1 MNNSGITNFNVLN
14 TNALYIQ
21 GIKVDFGATNAYL
34 QGEIDAIEQQ
44 LVGISAIT
52 NRIDFNQPTPLVGN
66 LVITEENKNSVLLT
80 AIQNIN
86 TQIGSLNKLDL
97 TALPAVPAGAC
108 VITPTTTNQ
117 ALKVLIDNID
127 VSGLDKFDL
136 TAIPAVPA
144 GAIIITPTTTNQA
157 LKGLIDTNTGAI
169 STINGQITTIN
180 NSITAINTKLAHFS
194 TFTYGSDTMSGIA
207 DGTGFAAAVSGGS
220 QSGNGIFVY
229 PNNSSV
235 GSQIQLL
242 TAYDKDLLIRGGN
255 KTAIYAGN
263 DGTMLSRNVID
274 IGDVTDR
281 ISIGRNQVVSLP
293 PKYSLISIGVDTSI
307 EGSASTTEVEGDIY
321 FSSYAFYPAGVT
333 PCLVAETTNPAKLG
347 NTNNYSS
354 DLTLTGLDVTGSGI
368 APITLTAVTGAIPI
382 SCALGLISLTA
393 LAGGITLATGAGV
406 MTINCGA
413 GGFFLNSGVGVMN
426 FASGS
431 GNINSTTITG
441 DIVLGAGKA
450 VGGTAGNTI
459 LNALQKVII
468 QPDGSTEIYK
478 AQFVELNDISGA
490 PAITAN
496 RLYQQDDALYWNG
509 QLVQGG
515 GGNQYV
521 LKAGDTMTGTLNLPE
536 ANTSILTLQNL
547 TTAPVPV
554 TNRLYLLNN
563 VLTFNGVAIG
573 SGGGAFVPLA
583 GGTMTGALGINY
595 NAGNNVSQLALQNTS
610 TTAPTSTQ
618 GSQISLANAK
628 TGNGLI
634 GDRCGNIVFQGKDSV
649 GAGGRSYAS
658 IQSFVNDPTSTAT
671 DGRLSSYVT
680 SNGAMT
686 EMLRL
691 VSTSTSV
698 RQVNIGATNTIIGAT
713 AIGASTTDALRV
725 QGSTSITTTLDVP
738 LIQNAPAIYPATS
751 TTLVDGAV
759 KQYRPERVFRLNDY
773 PSPLSG
779 PSIDGEKVIVLN
791 SGGNPANVVD
801 SILQSSDF
809 PTISGATFV
818 RILQSKYVEATNA
831 SPPMNV
837 ITAVYNEPNQR
848 VHVFVQP
855 DTAGLLSLTRVAT
868 LYFSQ
873 GQALV
878 TDFCVTTFQGK
889 TRIYAGGQFGLCD
902 TPSPYAAT
910 TTANN
915 FSGQIVVSWSAGTIS
930 NIVCNPMTSN
940 AGGGD
945 AQGAIWGGVNGVD
958 DDINC
963 LIDATG
969 YSGISQPPTT
979 GLAKYDTIVIGGDF
993 VQVGPS
999 GSTFR
1004 PLRRLAYYDWFNGNG
1019 NTITLL
1025 NQPPPI
1031 TFNQV
1036 IGSADLTAQFT
1047 IPSAGDYNITASQM
1061 SYSTTNPS
1069 GYSAS
1074 FGIYLWNGNTSSSQ
1088 LISSL
1093 FPFTLDGD
1101 TTPNKTFTTGFL
1113 SLTPQ
1118 TLPNY
1123 YYVRCNTGGPD
1134 IVPLDCFTGLQNNT
1148 LDLRCCVVT
1157 AVQAGPPVGWRAF
1170 QNDSWATPEGP
1181 DGNVYGG
1188 ALFSNGALAFAYNA
1202 TTITILQNPSSF
1214 TSNYAFVLQ
1223 YSNGTSTFSA
1233 INSDPNAIASGQAWN
1248 FNNYNR
1254 NCVTGGNP
1262 VLAFGEGNAIAYGEV
1277 YFNTGNFNSQST
1289 AGVSY
1294 RPTSQD
1300 SYEPTDALVV
1310 NSQFSL
1316 SSDQLKPQF
1325 SSQPCYAVYR
1335 DDTKYQGVFF
1345 IARGNELST
1354 ATLPFQQGIPN
1365 YNSIQF
1371 NSQSIPCFSFGGYSD
1386 EVGYVG
1392 ALFVTNTNLFLY
1404 KLTSSGELVIDLSGC
1419 VVRTFN
1425 DVQPSIPIVAT
1436 NKLTFPAFT
1445 DGGSV
1450 LLCGDTSTSP
1460 VSWWAISQDGPLY
1473 YDNTL
1478 IGGSGGAGGVN
1489 SVTGSGAGI
1498 SITPTTGA
1506 VVVSNTGVTEL
1517 TAGSGI
1523 AVSAQ
1528 TGQVTL
1534 TTQTGYAK
1542 WFIDSNN
1549 LVIIENVAT
1558 GQGVEAAYPFPAPT
1572 STTGI
1577 GSNFVV
1583 GGGGRI
1589 RWTGANPIAI
1599 SGQLSIQA
1607 TLQHFQNGSWFNV
1620 INISQ
1625 LPNQQPAL
1633 VGFGARILVTDSN
1646 GNANTNS
1653 PACYN
1658 YFLNQTSSIDIATN
1672 PAPIGGLVGSMTFN
1686 TNMRTND
1693 ELYVIFITNGAF
1705 NTGTA
1710 SQYRILFGSNILSST
1725 NGGISFNITEMPFT

>member
-21 GIKVDFGATNAYL
+21 GIKVDFGATSAYL

-44 LVGISAIT
+44 LVGITAIT

-97 TALPAVPAGAC
+97 SALPSFPAGAC

-117 ALKVLIDNID
+117 ALKTLIDNID

-144 GAIIITPTTTNQA
+144 GAIVITPTTTNQA
-157 LKGLIDTNTGAI
+157 LKGLIDTNTSDIA
-169 STINGQITTIN
+169 TMQQ
-180 NSITAINTKLAHFS
+180 SITNINTSINAINTKLAHFS
-194 TFTYGSDTMSGIA
+194 TFNYGADVMSGIA

-220 QSGNGIFVY
+220 ASGNGIFVY
-229 PNNSSV
+229 PNTTSV
-235 GSQIQLL
+235 TEQIKLVSAQ
-242 TAYDKDLLIRGGN
+242 DKEIFIRGGDAV
-255 KTAIYAGN
+255 KIYGASNG
-263 DGTMLSRNVID
+263 S
-274 IGDVTDR
+274 IGDRNRVE
-281 ISIGRNQVVSLP
+281 IGDSSDIIALGVNSTATLFP
-293 PKYSLISIGVDTSI
+293 EIEIGVDGIPLVKLDS
-307 EGSASTTEVEGDIY
+307 STTLKGDVY
-321 FSSYAFYPAGVT
+321 FSDQVSTTGIYNVMPYTPVMVADTNAGVNFGN
-333 PCLVAETTNPAKLG
+333 CNNFTTDP
-347 NTNNYSS
+347 TFS
-354 DLTLTGLDVTGSGI
+354 GLDVLAPAGI
-368 APITLTAVTGAIPI
+368 APITLSAGI
-382 SCALGLISLTA
+382 GLIKLTA
-393 LAGGITLATGAGV
+393 LAGGIAMETGGGI
-406 MTINCGA
+406 MSISCGA
-413 GGFFLNSGVGVMN
+413 GGFLLNTGAGVMN
-426 FASGS
+426 FASGAAP
-431 GNINSTTITG
+431 INMTTAAADINLSAGQGTG
-441 DIVLGAGKA
+441 GS
-450 VGGTAGNTI
+450 AGNVVI
-459 LNALQKVII
+459 NPLQKAII
-468 QPDGSTEIYK
+468 QPTGSTEIYK
-478 AQFVELNDISGA
+478 AAFVELNDNAGA
-490 PAITAN
+490 PPITAN
-496 RLYQQDDALYWNG
+496 RLYQQADALYWNG

-521 LKAGDTMTGTLNLPE
+521 LKAGDTMTGTLILPE
-536 ANTSILTLQNL
+536 ADTSILTLQNL
-547 TTAPVPV
+547 TSPPSPV

-563 VLTFNGVAIG
+563 VLTFNGVAV
-573 SGGGAFVPLA
+573 GGAGAFLPLA
-583 GGTMTGALGINY
+583 GGTMTGQLISSY
-595 NAGNNVSQLALQNTS
+595 DAGQVTPQLQITNTNN
-610 TTAPTSTQ
+610 TAPVGGQ
-618 GSQISLANAK
+618 GAAINLRNDAV
-628 TGNGLI
+628 GNGSI
-634 GDRCGNIVFQGKDSV
+634 GERCGKIDFAGKDSV
-649 GAGGRSYAS
+649 GAGGRTYAA
-658 IQSFVNDPTSTAT
+658 IQGYINDPTSTAI
-671 DGRLSSYVT
+671 DGRLSQFVA
-680 SNGAMT
+680 SNNTLT
-686 EMLRL
+686 EFTRL
-691 VSTSTSV
+691 VSTSMGV
-698 RQVNIGATNTIIGAT
+698 RQVNINAQNTTIGTSAL
-713 AIGASTTDALRV
+713 GSTSTDTLRV

-773 PSPLSG
+773 PNPLSG
-779 PSIDGEKVIVLN
+779 PSIDGEKVIILN

-801 SILQSSDF
+801 SILQASDF

-818 RILQSKYVEATNA
+818 RILQIKYVEATNLT
-831 SPPMNV
+831 PPMNV

-848 VHVFVQP
+848 IHVFVQA
-855 DTAGLLSLTRVAT
+855 DTAGLLTPTRVAT

-878 TDFCVTTFQGK
+878 NDFCVTTYQTK
-889 TRIYAGGQFGLCD
+889 TRIYAGGQFALCD

-915 FSGQIVVSWSAGTIS
+915 FSGQIQITWSAGTIS

-940 AGGGD
+940 ATTQDGPSATWAD
-945 AQGAIWGGVNGVD
+945 VNGVD

-969 YSGISQPPTT
+969 YSGIPQPPTT
-979 GLAKYDTIVIGGDF
+979 GLAKYDTIVIGGSF
-993 VQVGPS
+993 VQVGPA
-999 GSTFR
+999 GSTYR

-1019 NTITLL
+1019 NTISLV

-1061 SYSTTNPS
+1061 SYSTTNPN

-1093 FPFTLDGD
+1093 FPFALDGD
-1101 TTPNKTFTTGFL
+1101 STPNKTFTTGFI

-1134 IVPLDCFTGLQNNT
+1134 IVPLDCFVGLQNNM

-1170 QNDSWATPEGP
+1170 QDTDWSTPEGP
-1181 DGNVYGG
+1181 DGDVRGG
-1188 ALFSNGALAFAYNA
+1188 ALFSNGALAFAYDA
-1202 TTITILQNPSSF
+1202 TTITILPNPSSF
-1214 TSNYAFVLQ
+1214 TSNYAFILQ
-1223 YSNGTSTFSA
+1223 YTSGSPATFGALNGDADA
-1233 INSDPNAIASGQAWN
+1233 IQTGQSWN
-1248 FNNYNR
+1248 FNNYSR

-1262 VLAFGEGNAIAYGEV
+1262 VLAFGAGNAIAYGEV
-1277 YFNTGNFNSQST
+1277 YFNTGNFNSQT
-1289 AGVSY
+1289 TTGVSF
-1294 RPTSQD
+1294 RPTAQD
-1300 SYEPTDALVV
+1300 PYEATDSLILNSNFSFPTE
-1310 NSQFSL
+1310 
-1316 SSDQLKPQF
+1316 QLRPQF

-1335 DDTKYQGVFF
+1335 DDTKYNGVFF

-1354 ATLPFQQGIPN
+1354 ATLPWTGAPN
-1365 YNSIQF
+1365 YDSITF
-1371 NSQSIPCFSFGGYSD
+1371 NTQSIPCFSFGGYSD

-1404 KLTSSGELVIDLSGC
+1404 KLTSSGELVIDLTGC

-1425 DVQPSIPIVAT
+1425 DVTPSVPIVAT

-1450 LLCGDTSTSP
+1450 TLCGDTSTSP

-1478 IGGSGGAGGVN
+1478 IGGSGSGGGVN

-1506 VVVSNTGVTEL
+1506 VVVSNTGVTQL

-1523 AVSAQ
+1523 SISAQ

-1534 TTQTGYAK
+1534 STQTGYAK

-1549 LVIIENVAT
+1549 LVIIENVST
-1558 GQGVEAAYPFPAPT
+1558 GQGVEVAYPFPVPT

-1577 GSNFVV
+1577 GNGFVV

-1599 SGQLSIQA
+1599 AGQLSIQA

-1625 LPNQQPAL
+1625 LPGQQASL
-1633 VGFGARILVTDSN
+1633 VGFGARIIVTDQN

-1658 YFLNQTSSIDIATN
+1658 YFLNQTSSLDTATN
-1672 PAPIGGLVGSMTFN
+1672 PAPVGGLVGNMTFN
-1686 TNMRTND
+1686 TNMRPND
-1693 ELYVIFITNGAF
+1693 ELYVIFLTNGAF

-1710 SQYRILFGSNILSST
+1710 SLYRVLFGSNVTSST
-1725 NGGISFNITEMPFT
+1725 NGGISFNIMEMPFV